1 MENSKCRDYNQ
12 VLRFLKDQVSRE
24 KATAHQP
31 AMKKITLDWKA
42 EHKPCQHSAN
52 EVLAGKQIIYT
63 TWE

>member
-1 MENSKCRDYNQ
+1 MENSKCRDYSQ

-42 EHKPCQHSAN
+42 EHKPC
-52 EVLAGKQIIYT
+52 
-63 TWE
+63 